1 MSTSLVV
8 HIMTAALSPGDAI
21 GNYVMTLRRLLT
33 EFGCRVKLYADHVA
47 PQYRLQA
54 YPSVG
59 YCPTGHDVLWY
70 HYSIYADNLALVESS
85 TDYKVMDF
93 HGVSPPHLFA
103 GYNSRL
109 ERLCRLGND
118 LLPSF
123 RDRFDLC
130 VVHSEYSRRLLQERG
145 FAHIE
150 KLPLIVDTARYDA
163 TQDEA
168 LSAWLRRLP
177 YLLFVG
183 RIVPQKDVLALLNL
197 FAYLRSRR
205 PEVALLLVGGRDLAP
220 AYQREIDRAVERLG
234 LSQRVLFTG
243 HITDPAMLASLFRH
257 ARFTVITSEWESFC
271 VPVVESMFFETPVV
285 IHHVPPLPE
294 VARDAGLVIDK
305 HRPEAAADL
314 IDGTWA
320 DGHAYEQLKQACRQ
334 RAPHFTTLALRTQ
347 LLSMLRRAFV

>member
-1 MSTSLVV
+1 MSTPLAV
-8 HIMTAALSPGDAI
+8 HMMTATLSPGDAI
-21 GNYVMTLRRLLT
+21 GNYIMTLKRLLT
-33 EFGCRVKLYADHVA
+33 EFGCRVQLYADHIA

-54 YPSVG
+54 YPSAG
-59 YCPTGHDVLWY
+59 YSPTGRDLLWY

-85 TDYKVMDF
+85 TDYRIMDF
-93 HGVSPPHLFA
+93 HGVSPSHLFA
-103 GYNSRL
+103 GYDPHL
-109 ERLCRLGND
+109 ERLCQLGND
-118 LLPSF
+118 VLPSF

-130 VVHSEYSRRLLQERG
+130 IVHSEYSRQVLQDHG
-145 FAHIE
+145 FARIE
-150 KLPLIVDTARYDA
+150 KLPLIVDTARYDGC
-163 TQDEA
+163 QDVA
-168 LSAWLRRLP
+168 LSAWLRRLT

-197 FAYLRSRR
+197 FARLRSRR

-220 AYQREIDRAVERLG
+220 VYQREIDRAVERLG

-294 VARDAGLVIDK
+294 VAGDAGLVIDK
-305 HRPEAAADL
+305 HRLEAAAEL

-347 LLSMLRRAFV
+347 LLTVLRQAFV